1 MGRIGAFSFPN
12 RFLKRRK
19 KIILVSSLKCLQD
32 MKREMSS
39 DNVMSGWDTGQ
50 KESCAKGEV
59 TESREGKDQAE
70 YLVSK
75 HSQRDQQTC

>member
-1 MGRIGAFSFPN
+1 
-12 RFLKRRK
+12 
-19 KIILVSSLKCLQD
+19 

-39 DNVMSGWDTGQ
+39 DNVMSGWDIGQ